1 VTTYSF
7 EFFPPKTE
15 TAEAS
20 FWDAIPTLADLK
32 PAFMTVTYGAGGST
46 RDKTLEIVAS
56 LREKT
61 KLPVAAHLTFINTTK
76 ENVFGVT
83 DALWAN
89 GTRHIIALRGDLP
102 PDLPWPLTFD
112 ENYFQHTSDF
122 VEALMERHK
131 FEISVSAYPEK
142 HPDSKSLEDDIY
154 ALKKKCD
161 AGATRAIT
169 QFFFENDKFYSFV
182 DQCTKYGIT
191 TPICPGLL
199 PIHDF
204 KSMTRFAARCQ
215 ATVPAWLAE
224 KFAKHENDPAGARA
238 LAVDLLTEQALDL
251 KKNGV
256 PHIHFYT
263 LNKSDITTQACKA
276 LI

>member
-1 VTTYSF
+1 
-7 EFFPPKTE
+7 
-15 TAEAS
+15 
-20 FWDAIPTLADLK
+20 
-32 PAFMTVTYGAGGST
+32 
-46 RDKTLEIVAS
+46 
-56 LREKT
+56 
-61 KLPVAAHLTFINTTK
+61 
-76 ENVFGVT
+76 VT

-122 VEALMERHK
+122 IEALMVRHK

-142 HPDSKSLEDDIY
+142 HPDSKSLDDDIF

-169 QFFFENDKFYSFV
+169 QFFFENEKYYSLLEK
-182 DQCTKYGIT
+182 CAKAGIN

-215 ATVPAWLAE
+215 ATVPEWLAE
-224 KFAKHENDPAGARA
+224 KFAKYEGNAEDSRK
-238 LAVDLLTEQALDL
+238 LAVELLTTQALDL
-251 KKNGV
+251 QKNGV

-263 LNKSDITTQACKA
+263 LNKSDITTQAVQA
-276 LI
+276 LRG

>member
-1 VTTYSF
+1 MPTYSF

-15 TAEAS
+15 AAETA
-20 FWDAIPTLADLK
+20 FWSAIPALTDLK

-46 RDKTLEIVAS
+46 RDKTLEIVAA
-56 LREKT
+56 LRKKT
-61 KLPVAAHLTFINTTK
+61 NLPVAAHLTFINTTK
-76 ENVFGVT
+76 NDVFGVT

-102 PDLPWPLTFD
+102 ADLPWPLTFD

-122 VEALMERHK
+122 VEALRGRHD

-142 HPDSKSLEDDIY
+142 HPDSKSLADDIS

-169 QFFFENDKFYSFV
+169 QFFFENEKFYGFV
-182 DQCTKYGIT
+182 EQCAAAGIT
-191 TPICPGLL
+191 TSICPGLL

-204 KSMTRFAARCQ
+204 KSMTRFAQRCQ
-215 ATVPAWLAE
+215 ASVPAWLAD
-224 KFAKHENDPAGARA
+224 KFSKLENDPAGARE
-238 LAVDLLTEQALDL
+238 LAVELLIKQALDL

-256 PHIHFYT
+256 QHIHFYT

-276 LI
+276 LV